1 MVTMAGGKTALE
13 KEIGMNN
20 ILFFLLPKAMC
31 AFLDEDS
38 TIRQAMEKM
47 ESAGYSSIPIL
58 NKRGE
63 YRGTLTEGDLL
74 WALKYLCFMDMRQAE
89 IHRISEISR
98 RKDNVPVRV
107 TTSMQE
113 LVERASYQNFVPVV
127 DDKNTFIGIV
137 TRRAI
142 IKYCQQSLFQ
152 EV

>member
-1 MVTMAGGKTALE
+1 
-13 KEIGMNN
+13 MNN

-74 WALKYLCFMDMRQAE
+74 WTIKRLCVMDLRQTE
-89 IHRISEISR
+89 EHSISEIEHR
-98 RKDNVPVRV
+98 RTVQPVRV
-107 TTSMQE
+107 DTR
-113 LVERASYQNFVPVV
+113 VEDLISVAADQNFVPVV
-127 DDKNTFIGIV
+127 DDKGDFIGIV
-137 TRRAI
+137 TRSRI
-142 IKYCQQSLFQ
+142 LKYCLQTGFLH
-152 EV
+152 E